1 MRHSIRLLV
10 LAHCLFVPIWV
21 AAQSAPPAASSA
33 SPSPAPAQP
42 APKLDYPDS
51 PSGLEH
57 LAKDILKAQREN
69 DAARA
74 DALLNSLVL
83 PNAQDWYARVFGP
96 GAANNVGAYYDRVAA
111 SLPPSLARSFLNSAQ
126 GNFSEISAKRFEH
139 SCDDN
144 APDDTY
150 GLLLRRREPV
160 PLYDLRFSNGTK
172 FVRLFPLVYVD
183 GSFRFLL
190 PPDFRPPAPPAPPE
204 KDSPPP
210 QQKPPSPDQKPSAPE
225 EAPAT
230 RRIRMGGAVQ
240 AAKLINRVQPHYPET
255 ARLERVQGIVKI
267 HAIIGKDGSVSHI
280 SDVRGICT
288 LAESAVAAVRQW
300 RYSPTLLLGRP
311 VEVDTEID
319 VIFSLQQ

>member
-1 MRHSIRLLV
+1 MRILV
-10 LAHCLFVPIWV
+10 LAHCLFAPTCV
-21 AAQSAPPAASSA
+21 APQSTPPAASSA
-33 SPSPAPAQP
+33 SPSQAP

-51 PSGLEH
+51 PSGLER

-96 GAANNVGAYYDRVAA
+96 GTANNAGAYYDRVAA
-111 SLPPSLARSFLNSAQ
+111 SLPPSLARSFLNSTQ

-172 FVRLFPLVYVD
+172 FVRLFPLVYVN

-190 PPDFRPPAPPAPPE
+190 SPDFRPPTPPASPE
-204 KDSPPP
+204 KDSPSPP
-210 QQKPPSPDQKPSAPE
+210 PDKKPSAPE
-225 EAPAT
+225 EAPST
-230 RRIRMGGAVQ
+230 PRIRMGGAVQ

-255 ARLERVQGIVKI
+255 ARQERVQGIVKM

-288 LAESAVAAVRQW
+288 LAESAVSAVRQW
-300 RYSPTLLLGRP
+300 RYQPTLINGSP
-311 VEVDTEID
+311 VEVDTQIQ
-319 VIFSLQQ
+319 VVFSLQQ

>member
-10 LAHCLFVPIWV
+10 LAHCLFAPIC
-21 AAQSAPPAASSA
+21 AGAQTAPPAASPA

-69 DAARA
+69 DPVRA
-74 DALLNSLVL
+74 DALLKSMVL
-83 PNAQDWYARVFGP
+83 PDAYDWYNRIFGDD
-96 GAANNVGAYYDRVAA
+96 AADNAGAYYDRVAA

-160 PLYDLRFSNGTK
+160 PLYDLRFSNGAK

-190 PPDFRPPAPPAPPE
+190 SPDFRPPAPPAPPE

-210 QQKPPSPDQKPSAPE
+210 QKPPSPDQKPSASE
-225 EAPAT
+225 EAPST
-230 RRIRMGGAVQ
+230 LRIRVGAAVQ

-255 ARLERVQGIVKI
+255 ARLERVQGVVKI

-280 SDVRGICT
+280 SDVHGICT
-288 LAESAVAAVRQW
+288 LAESAVSAVRQW
-300 RYSPTLLLGRP
+300 RYQPTLLNGSP
-311 VEVDTEID
+311 VEVRTEID

>member
-1 MRHSIRLLV
+1 MRSSVRFLV
-10 LAHCLFVPIWV
+10 LAHSLFVPIWI
-21 AAQSAPPAASSA
+21 AAQTGSPAASPA
-33 SPSPAPAQP
+33 SPSPASAQA

-83 PNAQDWYARVFGP
+83 PNAQDWYARIFGTYA
-96 GAANNVGAYYDRVAA
+96 GNNAGAYYDRVAA
-111 SLPPSLARSFLNSAQ
+111 SLPPSLARSFLNSVQ
-126 GNFSEISAKRFEH
+126 GEFSEISAKRFEH

-144 APDDTY
+144 ASEEAY

-190 PPDFRPPAPPAPPE
+190 SPDFRPPTPPASPE
-204 KDSPPP
+204 KDSP
-210 QQKPPSPDQKPSAPE
+210 SSQKPSAPGE
-225 EAPAT
+225 THSTP
-230 RRIRMGGAVQ
+230 RIMVGAAVQ
-240 AAKLINRVQPHYPET
+240 AARLINRVQPHYPET
-255 ARLERVQGIVKI
+255 ARHERVQGIVKI
-267 HAIIGKDGSVSHI
+267 HAIIDKDGSVSHI
-280 SDVRGICT
+280 SDVHGICT
-288 LAESAVAAVRQW
+288 LAESAVSAVRQW
-300 RYSPTLLLGRP
+300 RYQPMLLNGSP
-311 VEVDTEID
+311 VEVDTQIQ
-319 VIFSLQQ
+319 VVFSLQQ